1 MTTFNFRGLPDCFVR
16 MIRFFVVYIYL
27 IREIFYFRND
37 GLSLAYQK
45 RNKKIVKV
53 EGRASVIVE
62 LTQFNFRSLD
72 SLRSNKSR
80 MTAPPLTR
88 KISQKYV
95 TEALSTPVIKKSE
108 KITTKLF
115 SPVTT
120 VSHIPGLVR

>member
-1 MTTFNFRGLPDCFVR
+1 MLYSMFN
-16 MIRFFVVYIYL
+16 IRYVYYVYIYL

-53 EGRASVIVE
+53 DGRASVIVE

-80 MTAPPLTR
+80 MTDPPLTR

-95 TEALSTPVIKKSE
+95 TEALSTPVIKNQKRSQQGC
-108 KITTKLF
+108 
-115 SPVTT
+115 
-120 VSHIPGLVR
+120 SHQSQLCLISQAWSDDTDGG